1 MALTV
6 QVNIGKKYA
15 IYLPKVVVRALN
27 LKEGA
32 RILLRVSGT
41 TILLETLQ
49 DPIHLALA
57 GKKFASLTPEQI
69 ETISQEEQ
77 AAHLKS
83 PA

>member
-6 QVNIGKKYA
+6 QVNVGKKYA

-41 TILLETLQ
+41 TIVLESLQ
-49 DPIHLALA
+49 DPIHLALS

-77 AAHLKS
+77 AAHLKN

>member
-1 MALTV
+1 LTLTV
-6 QVNIGKKYA
+6 QISVGKKYA

-41 TILLETLQ
+41 TVVLESLQ
-49 DPIHLALA
+49 DPIHLALS

-77 AAHLKS
+77 AAHLKN

>member
-1 MALTV
+1 MSLTV
-6 QVNIGKKYA
+6 QVNVGKKYA

-41 TILLETLQ
+41 TVVLESLQ
-49 DPIHLALA
+49 DPIHLALS
-57 GKKFASLTPEQI
+57 GKKFVSLTPEQI
-69 ETISQEEQ
+69 EAISQEEQ
-77 AAHLKS
+77 ATHLKG

>member
-1 MALTV
+1 MTLTV
-6 QVNIGKKYA
+6 QISVGKKYA

-41 TILLETLQ
+41 TVVLESLQ
-49 DPIHLALA
+49 DPIHLALS

-77 AAHLKS
+77 AAHLKN

>member
-6 QVNIGKKYA
+6 QVNVGKKYA

-32 RILLRVSGT
+32 KILLRVSGT
-41 TILLETLQ
+41 TIVLESLQ
-49 DPIHLALA
+49 DPIHLALS

-77 AAHLKS
+77 ATHIKS